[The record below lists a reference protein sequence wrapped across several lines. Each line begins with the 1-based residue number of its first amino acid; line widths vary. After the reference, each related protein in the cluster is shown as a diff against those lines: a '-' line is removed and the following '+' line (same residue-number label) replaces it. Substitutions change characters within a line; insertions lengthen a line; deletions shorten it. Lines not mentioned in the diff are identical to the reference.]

1 MAINTQ
7 EVVRS
12 LISYTVVTDKSSLV
26 RLLERNGIQLPN
38 NPSDKEVTVAV
49 LAASSKSEN
58 FKRELAELLSSKVPK
73 AGEDFKNFAAGAD
86 EFGFTGLDDFS
97 FTGIEGFA
105 NQIGSGLSNPTFA
118 SNLSAGVRATQ
129 TQKAKSTRASRV
141 SADNPQGKTGVGRL
155 LQSIGRSLTSQ
166 ETINSGVQLG
176 LNSLN
181 NRIQGR
187 QNQIQTE
194 TTYLTQQQDQ
204 IRQDLSRSQKTG
216 MSAMTWVFIGVG
228 VVALAGIIYFVAK
241 KKK

>member
-26 RLLERNGIQLPN
+26 RLLERNGVELPK

-58 FKRELAELLSSKVPK
+58 FNRELAGLLSSKVPK

-97 FTGIEGFA
+97 FTGIEGFE
-105 NQIGSGLSNPTFA
+105 NQIGTLNNPTFT

-129 TQKAKSTRASRV
+129 TQKTKSTRASRV

-194 TTYLTQQQDQ
+194 TAYLTQQQDQ

-228 VVALAGIIYFVAK
+228 VVALVGIVYFVAK

>member
-1 MAINTQ
+1 MAINSQ

-12 LISYTVVTDKSSLV
+12 LISYTVVTDKGSLV
-26 RLLERNGIQLPN
+26 RLLERNGVEMPN

-58 FKRELAELLSSKVPK
+58 FKRELSNLLSSKVPK

-86 EFGFTGLDDFS
+86 EFGFTGIDDFS
-97 FTGIEGFA
+97 FTG
-105 NQIGSGLSNPTFA
+105 GLGDPTFA
-118 SNLSAGVRATQ
+118 SNISAGVKAAQ
-129 TQKAKSTRASRV
+129 TKKPTTTRASRV
-141 SADNPQGKTGVGRL
+141 TAENPKGKTGVGLL
-155 LQSIGRSLTSQ
+155 LQRIGSSLTSQ

-176 LNSLN
+176 LNSIN
-181 NRIQGR
+181 NRVQGR

-194 TTYLTQQQDQ
+194 TAYLTQQQDQ

-216 MSAMTWVFIGVG
+216 IGAMTWVFIGVG
-228 VVALAGIIYFVAK
+228 LVALAGIVYFVVK